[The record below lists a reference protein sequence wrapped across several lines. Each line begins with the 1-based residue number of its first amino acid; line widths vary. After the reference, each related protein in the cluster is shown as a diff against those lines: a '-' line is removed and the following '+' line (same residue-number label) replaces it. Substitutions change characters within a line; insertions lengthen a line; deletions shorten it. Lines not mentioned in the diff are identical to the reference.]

1 MIAQKIGKALGKVLT
16 KLELNCDEDNRDYY
30 AVCPDHA
37 DCQATI
43 CLDCNTVLDCDN
55 DH

>member
-1 MIAQKIGKALGKVLT
+1 MIAQIIGKTLGKVLT
-16 KLELNCDEDNRDYY
+16 KFEVNCDEDNRNLF

-43 CLDCNTVLDCDN
+43 CLDCDTVLECERSN
-55 DH
+55 

>member
-1 MIAQKIGKALGKVLT
+1 MKKLMLTLGKVL
-16 KLELNCDEDNRDYY
+16 LDCDEENRDYY
-30 AVCPDHA
+30 ADCPDHA